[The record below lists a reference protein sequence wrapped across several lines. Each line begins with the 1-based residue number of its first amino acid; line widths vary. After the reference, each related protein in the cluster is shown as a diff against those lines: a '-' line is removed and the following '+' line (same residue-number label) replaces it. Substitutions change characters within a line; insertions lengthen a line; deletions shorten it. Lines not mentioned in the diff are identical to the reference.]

1 MFQIASRAMYLLAAT
16 TLALFALV
24 FIGVAALTVVE
35 GAVSMHPEQLTSA
48 LLDGVGLIVLSIAVF
63 EIAKYLYEEE
73 IDRDRELRHADEA
86 RRTLTKFLTTIIVA
100 ASLEGLVLVF
110 EARTSEISAIVYPSL
125 LLAVVVLMVV
135 GLASFQWIGRRAESI
150 RIDPAVS
157 AAEEADD
164 RKGTDARRPGG

>member
-1 MFQIASRAMYLLAAT
+1 MFQVASRAMYMLAAT

-24 FIGVAALTVVE
+24 FVGVAALTVVE
-35 GAVSMHPEQLTSA
+35 GAVSLHPEQLTSA

-63 EIAKYLYEEE
+63 EIAKYLFEEE
-73 IDRDRELRHADEA
+73 IDRNRELRRADEA

-110 EARTSEISAIVYPSL
+110 EARTTDMSAIVYPSL

-135 GLASFQWIGRRAESI
+135 GLSVFQWIGRKAEAI
-150 RIDPAVS
+150 AVDPAAS
-157 AAEEADD
+157 DADEAQ
-164 RKGTDARRPGG
+164 RPRSMDA